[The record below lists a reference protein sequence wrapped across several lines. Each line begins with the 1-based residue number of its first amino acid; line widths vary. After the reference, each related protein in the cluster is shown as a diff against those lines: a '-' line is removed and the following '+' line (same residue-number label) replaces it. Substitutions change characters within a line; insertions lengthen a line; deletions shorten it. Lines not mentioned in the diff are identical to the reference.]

1 MAILALSPN
10 GKLRL
15 RQMKNG
21 KGVVELF
28 DGTNWVW
35 CVWRSS
41 PMEQAQ
47 KTYRNQVEFHQ
58 W

>member
-1 MAILALSPN
+1 MTILALSPN

-21 KGVVELF
+21 KGVVEL
-28 DGTNWVW
+28 DCHGKWVW
-35 CVWRSS
+35 CAWRSL
-41 PMEQAQ
+41 PIEKAQ
-47 KTYRNQVEFHQ
+47 EFYKNQVEFHQ